1 MFGRNRRRRFEKAV
15 AEEVAYLLGL
25 HGNPADAAQAALD
38 RARRPNIPGSRVRVI
53 EAAAIRLKAQAG
65 QTPPGA
71 LQPDQTILA
80 SVLPQ

>member
-15 AEEVAYLLGL
+15 GEEVAYLLHL
-25 HGNPADAAQAALD
+25 HGNPADAAMAALE

-53 EAAAIRLKAQAG
+53 EAAAVRLKAQAG
-65 QTPPGA
+65 LAPPVAPGA
-71 LQPDQTILA
+71 DQTILA